1 MVNLRKKPPWIV
13 LASGCLAFIALWL
26 LFLAIQI
33 YSFSHKT
40 YSAPAD
46 VAIVLGAEVWNER
59 PSPVFEERIK
69 HAVNLYRR
77 GEVEAIIFTGGV
89 GKGDQSA
96 ESEVAREYAIEHGVP
111 AGQIYWETCSRTTRE
126 NLLEAKKILGWGHLT
141 VLIVSDPLH
150 MKRAVTIA
158 KDLGVDAYPSPTPT
172 SRYQTIRSQFRF
184 LVRETFFYASY
195 LLRRPLLQGAAKC
208 TSAVPM
214 PSISISISMSAPSG
228 CR

>member
-1 MVNLRKKPPWIV
+1 MVSLRKKPWIV
-13 LASGCLAFIALWL
+13 FASGCLAFIALWL
-26 LFLAIQI
+26 LFLAMQI
-33 YSFSHKT
+33 YSFSHET

-46 VAIVLGAEVWNER
+46 VAVVLGTEVWNER

-69 HAVNLYRR
+69 HAINLYKS
-77 GEVEAIIFTGGV
+77 GEVDGIIFTGGV
-89 GKGDQSA
+89 GEGDRSA

-111 AGQIYWETCSRTTRE
+111 AGQIFWETYSRSTRE
-126 NLLEAKKILGWGHLT
+126 NLLEAKEILGRDPLT

-158 KDLGVDAYPSPTPT
+158 RDLGVDAYPSPTPT
-172 SRYQTIRSQFRF
+172 SRYQTVRSQFRF

-214 PSISISISMSAPSG
+214 PSISISISTSAPSG